1 MPVVAPGLFLRN
13 KHLPAQMPPAFGT
26 NCKVNDTGA
35 SSHRAAARAS
45 AREEGKMLTKRNIIV
60 IAGLLVVLAGVLV
73 ALALGAM
80 KVAQAD
86 QWPTRPIT
94 MVVPFAAGGPTDVV
108 GRILADRLSDALG
121 QQVIVENIGGAG
133 GMNGAQ
139 RVALANPDGYQ
150 VLLGTVGTQAY
161 NQTLYKKPLYNAIDD
176 FAPVVLIAEQPLV
189 LVVHKDFP
197 ADSLKSFTDYVK
209 TNAAKL
215 SFGSGGSGSAT
226 HLGCVLLNSAIGVNV
241 QHVPYRGSAPAL
253 QDLVAGRINYL
264 CDAVSTALPQ
274 IKAGTVKPL
283 AVLARHRSAVLPQV
297 PTAQEQGLQGF
308 EANNWIGLFLPRK
321 TPEPIVRQ
329 LHDAAIKAMNVP
341 ALRVRLETIGTDL
354 VTPDR
359 TGTDYLKR
367 FVSTEIEKWAAP
379 IKASGV
385 SVD

>member
-1 MPVVAPGLFLRN
+1 
-13 KHLPAQMPPAFGT
+13 
-26 NCKVNDTGA
+26 
-35 SSHRAAARAS
+35 
-45 AREEGKMLTKRNIIV
+45 MLTRRNIIV
-60 IAGLLVVLAGVLV
+60 VAGLAVAAAGVL
-73 ALALGAM
+73 AAMGLGAM

-86 QWPTRPIT
+86 QWPSRPVT

-108 GRILADRLSDALG
+108 GRILADRLGDVLG

-161 NQTLYKKPLYNAIDD
+161 NQTLYKKPLYSATDD

-197 ADSLKSFTDYVK
+197 ANSLKSFSSYVK
-209 TNAAKL
+209 SNAAKL
-215 SFGSGGSGSAT
+215 SFGSGGSGSST
-226 HLGCVLLNSAIGVNV
+226 HLGCVLLNTAIGVNV

-297 PTAQEQGLQGF
+297 PTAAEQGLDGF
-308 EANNWIGLFLPRK
+308 EANNWIALFFPRK
-321 TPEPIVRQ
+321 TPEPIIRQ
-329 LHDAAIKAMNVP
+329 LHDATIKAMNVP
-341 ALRVRLETIGTDL
+341 ALRGRMETIGTDL
-354 VTPDR
+354 VSPDR
-359 TGTDYLKR
+359 TGTDYLNH
-367 FVSTEIEKWAAP
+367 FVSSEIDKWAVP